1 MVRIE
6 KWSVGFASG
15 DVYTPPEQR
24 ERSLYGAVYGHP
36 KFEEGFMVNTSVLI
50 GGSVKTADG
59 HVVKTMSRDYLLG
72 EPDPAYLRWLEQYGI
87 VFDPEQPIKDGNA

>member
-6 KWSVGFASG
+6 KWAVVFVSG

-24 ERSLYGAVYGHP
+24 DRALYGAVYGHP
-36 KFEEGFMVNTSVLI
+36 KFEEGFMVQTSDIL

-59 HVVKTMSRDYLLG
+59 HVAKTRSRDYLLG
-72 EPDPAYLRWLEQYGI
+72 EPDPAYMTWLEQNGMT
-87 VFDPEQPIKDGNA
+87 FDPEQPIKDANA